1 MNVGVWGSMS
11 LESGK
16 LRKKL
21 IKQEKDLTDYTEQNI
36 ELIGENMTL
45 IYENRKLKNKIENI
59 ETKLTEELTRK
70 LEENNGESQ
79 YLVVIIA

>member
-1 MNVGVWGSMS
+1 MS